1 MPTVSFTVDLDP
13 TPAYYAIHG
22 LPWSGG
28 EDPILKSGLRRL
40 IDLLKEEGI
49 PATLFVTGGS
59 LGPDEWALLREA
71 ADAGCELADHSFSHD
86 YRLSLR
92 PQEDIVTD
100 LKRNAFA
107 LRENTGMTP
116 RGFRAP
122 GYNTSP
128 AMLAALREMGYRYDA
143 SRLPSPF
150 YHTAKQILIWLK
162 RLAGKRSASF
172 VGSFVEGCGPQEPL
186 MLEGGLVEL
195 PITTLFPPVGLPLIG
210 TALIA
215 FPAILAHL
223 MVSRALKR
231 DIAHIEMH
239 AIDFAETADG
249 PALES
254 LRGKQPDL
262 AYGIERKIKRT
273 RAAIRRFKDRGF
285 TFETL
290 SVVADRTA

>member
-1 MPTVSFTVDLDP
+1 MPTVAFTVDLDP

-22 LPWSGG
+22 LPWNGSD
-28 EDPILKSGLRRL
+28 DPIFQSGLRRL

-59 LGPDEWALLREA
+59 LGPAEWTLLREA
-71 ADAGCELADHSFSHD
+71 ATAGCELADHSFFHD

-107 LRENTGMTP
+107 IRENTGITP

-128 AMLAALREMGYRYDA
+128 AMLAALREMGYRYD
-143 SRLPSPF
+143 SSLFPSPF
-150 YHTAKQILIWLK
+150 YHSAKQVLIWLK
-162 RLAGKRSASF
+162 RLTGKRSVSF
-172 VGSFVEGCGPQEPL
+172 VGSFRDSFGSQNAH
-186 MLEGGLVEL
+186 MLDNGLIEL
-195 PITTLFPPVGLPLIG
+195 PITTIFPPVGLPLIG

-215 FPAILAHL
+215 FPAPLVHL

-231 DIAHIEMH
+231 DFAVIEMH

-249 PALES
+249 IELAPLK
-254 LRGKQPDL
+254 GKQPDL

-273 RAAIRRFKDRGF
+273 RATIRRFKERGF

-290 SVVADRTA
+290 GAIADRHA

>member
-1 MPTVSFTVDLDP
+1 MNTVCFTVDLDP

-22 LPWSGG
+22 LQWNGG
-28 EDPILKSGLRRL
+28 GDPILQSGLRRL

-59 LGPDEWALLREA
+59 LGPAEWALLREA
-71 ADAGCELADHSFSHD
+71 VEAGCELADHSFSHD

-92 PQEDIVTD
+92 PQDDIVTD

-107 LRENTGMTP
+107 LRENTGITP

-128 AMLAALREMGYRYDA
+128 AMLAALCEMGYRYDA

-150 YHTAKQILIWLK
+150 YHTAKQLLIWLK
-162 RLAGKRSASF
+162 RLAGRRSVSF
-172 VGSFVEGCGPQEPL
+172 VSSLGEGCGPQEPF
-186 MLEGGLVEL
+186 MLDNGLVEL

-210 TALIA
+210 TAIIA
-215 FPAILAHL
+215 FPAPLVHL

-231 DIAHIEMH
+231 RSAHIEMH
-239 AIDFAETADG
+239 AIDFAEVSDGIELRSLAD
-249 PALES
+249 
-254 LRGKQPDL
+254 RQPDL
-262 AYGIERKIKRT
+262 VHGIERKLKRT
-273 RAAIRRFKDRGF
+273 KAAIRRFKERGF

-290 SVVADRTA
+290 SAIADRTA

>member
-1 MPTVSFTVDLDP
+1 MPTVAFTVDLDP

-22 LPWSGG
+22 LQWNGG
-28 EDPILKSGLRRL
+28 ADPIFQSGLRRL

-49 PATLFVTGGS
+49 PATLFVTGGT
-59 LGPDEWALLREA
+59 LGPAEWALLRDA
-71 ADAGCELADHSFSHD
+71 AAAGCELADHSFSHD

-100 LKRNAFA
+100 LKRNSFA
-107 LRENTGMTP
+107 LRENTGITP

-128 AMLAALREMGYRYDA
+128 AMLAALREMGYRYDS
-143 SRLPSPF
+143 SRFPSLF
-150 YHTAKQILIWLK
+150 YNAAKQLLIWIK
-162 RLAGKRSASF
+162 RLMGKRSVSF
-172 VGSFVEGCGPQEPL
+172 VGSFRDSFGPQSAYMIE
-186 MLEGGLVEL
+186 EGLVEL

-210 TALIA
+210 TALIT
-215 FPAILAHL
+215 FPAPLVHL

-231 DIAHIEMH
+231 DFALIEMH

-249 PALES
+249 IE
-254 LRGKQPDL
+254 LRPLSDRQPDL
-262 AYGIERKIKRT
+262 AHGIDRKLKR
-273 RAAIRRFKDRGF
+273 IRRTIQRFKERGF

-290 SVVADRTA
+290 GAIADRHQ

>member
-1 MPTVSFTVDLDP
+1 MPTVAFTVDLDP

-22 LPWSGG
+22 LQWNGG
-28 EDPILKSGLRRL
+28 ADPIFQSGIKRL

-49 PATLFVTGGS
+49 PATLFVTGGT
-59 LGPDEWALLREA
+59 LGPDDWALLREA

-100 LKRNAFA
+100 LKRNSFA
-107 LRENTGMTP
+107 LRENTGTAP

-128 AMLAALREMGYRYDA
+128 AMLAALREMGYRYDS
-143 SRLPSPF
+143 SRFPSLF
-150 YHTAKQILIWLK
+150 YNAAKQLLIWIK
-162 RLAGKRSASF
+162 RLAGKRSVSF
-172 VGSFVEGCGPQEPL
+172 VRSFRDSFGPQSAYMIE
-186 MLEGGLVEL
+186 EGLVEL

-215 FPAILAHL
+215 FPAWVVHL
-223 MVSRALKR
+223 LVSRALKR
-231 DIAHIEMH
+231 DFALIEMH
-239 AIDFAETADG
+239 AIDFAETTDG
-249 PALES
+249 IE
-254 LRGKQPDL
+254 LRPLSDRQPDL
-262 AYGIERKIKRT
+262 AHGIERKLARIRRT
-273 RAAIRRFKDRGF
+273 IRRFKERGF

-290 SVVADRTA
+290 GAIADRHA